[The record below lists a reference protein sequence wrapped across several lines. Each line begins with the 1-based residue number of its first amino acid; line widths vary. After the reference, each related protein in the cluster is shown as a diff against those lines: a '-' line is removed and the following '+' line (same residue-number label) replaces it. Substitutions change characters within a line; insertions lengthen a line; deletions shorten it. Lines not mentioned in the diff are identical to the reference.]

1 MERCQQSCPL
11 VDVCRYR
18 ALLNEAGRKE
28 IDFQIVNHNLV
39 LADILSKK
47 GDRNRLLPEHRVL
60 IFDEAHKLVD
70 VSRQMY
76 GISFTS
82 MELERLA
89 VSIRRAVGKCM
100 EKKRIMLQ
108 CEEMLRWNTLF
119 FERLNGIYL
128 IHHHWKAS
136 LVMWET

>member
-47 GDRNRLLPEHRVL
+47 GARVL

-136 LVMWET
+136 LVTWVI